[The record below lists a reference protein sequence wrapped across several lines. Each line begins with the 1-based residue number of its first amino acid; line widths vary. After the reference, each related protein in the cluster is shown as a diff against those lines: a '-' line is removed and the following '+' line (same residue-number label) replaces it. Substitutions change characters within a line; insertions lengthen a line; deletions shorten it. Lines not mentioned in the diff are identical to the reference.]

1 MPSPIRDRCARAHV
15 NLMYA
20 VENVLG
26 DLGTV
31 GKAKGEEIMGV
42 IGDELDE
49 IAELEDEDA

>member
-20 VENVLG
+20 VENILG
-26 DLGTV
+26 DLGTI
-31 GKAKGEEIMGV
+31 GRAKGEEIMGM

-49 IAELEDEDA
+49 IVELEADDA